1 MYHEKPGADSS
12 TRPRIFMYHN
22 MEASGGNGGFDH
34 NSIMRYGGPTN
45 KTTWLSEPNVG
56 DIISQYGYEAKVGNW
71 ICNLFIM
78 HKHPQG
84 RAIITQFTS
93 QGDRQHA
100 LHNLRLARRNAGA
113 TKCVGKDFQGKPHGG
128 MRIILG
134 FGQGGARCCIVG
146 IAPVITL
153 KTLMS
158 RPTVE
163 GHKWEGCN
171 QLPLSFQLV
180 SHNRGH

>member
-100 LHNLRLARRNAGA
+100 LHNLSLARRNAGA
-113 TKCVGKDFQGKPHGG
+113 TKCVGNGFPGQASRRHAHHSGVWPRRGKMLH
-128 MRIILG
+128 
-134 FGQGGARCCIVG
+134 C
-146 IAPVITL
+146 
-153 KTLMS
+153 
-158 RPTVE
+158 
-163 GHKWEGCN
+163 GHCAGYHIEDVNVKAH
-171 QLPLSFQLV
+171 S
-180 SHNRGH
+180 